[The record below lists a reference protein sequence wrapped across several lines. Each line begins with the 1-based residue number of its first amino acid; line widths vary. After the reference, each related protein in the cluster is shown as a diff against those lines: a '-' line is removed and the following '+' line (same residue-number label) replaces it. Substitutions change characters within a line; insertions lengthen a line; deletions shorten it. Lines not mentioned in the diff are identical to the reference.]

1 MTLTGT
7 GLPTP
12 FGGDLPLKGV
22 TATTLL
28 PGTTDL
34 LPDVL
39 LTACV
44 GVGVGEVSPG
54 VLFCRLPLAAG
65 DVTFCFFTDI
75 GSEFFDF
82 VIMFFEA
89 T

>member
-12 FGGDLPLKGV
+12 FGGDLPLEGV

-44 GVGVGEVSPG
+44 GVGEVSPG

-65 DVTFCFFTDI
+65 DAKFCFFVDK

-82 VIMFFEA
+82 MIMFFEA